1 MHIALAGP
9 IATSDIAPLLDG
21 DGAGLPAG
29 YGGAPLLATLIGG
42 LLRRGHQV
50 SAFTL
55 SRDLPLRRGV
65 QVTAGGRNFRL
76 HYLPMRPRAWPCNG
90 WRPGRIVDLYRFERA
105 ALQRAIALAGPDVV
119 HAHWAYE
126 FAWSAVAT
134 GLPHLITCHDAPFL
148 IARYYRGRGFRLSG
162 YRWLRAL
169 MAWHVLR
176 QARAVT
182 TVSPYMVD
190 QIQGLCRAAVQVI
203 PNPIPD
209 AALALRQEERSG
221 PARILMVCNG
231 WDRHKN
237 PEPAL
242 RAMALLNLRLPEAE
256 LVAVGHG
263 FAPGEA
269 GSQWWRA
276 QSLPGNVDFRGPQ
289 DHATVLAWMA
299 RSDLLLH
306 PSLEESFGAV
316 LAEAMA
322 IGLPVVAGARSGAV
336 PWVVGGAGRLVDVT
350 RPEAIADALFALLSD
365 RGEARRLGELGRR
378 QSRARFAP
386 DAVALAYDQA
396 YQQVLQRAGRG
407 GTRPAMGA
415 PAGRPG

>member
-9 IATSDIAPLLDG
+9 IATNDIAPLLDG
-21 DGAGLPAG
+21 DGTGLPAG
-29 YGGAPLLATLIGG
+29 YSGAPLLATLIGG
-42 LLRRGHQV
+42 LLRRGHRV

-55 SRDLPLRRGV
+55 SRDLPLRQHA
-65 QVTAGGRNFRL
+65 QVTATGRNFQM
-76 HYLPMRPRAWPCNG
+76 HYLPLRPRAWPCNG
-90 WRPGRIVDLYRFERA
+90 WRPGRIVDLYRFERVG
-105 ALQRAIALAGPDVV
+105 LQRAITRAGPDVV

-126 FAWSAVAT
+126 FAWSALST
-134 GLPHLITCHDAPFL
+134 GLPHLITCHDSPFL
-148 IARYYRGRGFRLSG
+148 IARYYRGRGFQLSG

-190 QIQGLCRAAVQVI
+190 QIRGLCRAEVQVI

-209 AALALRQEERSG
+209 AALALRQEDRPG
-221 PARILMVCNG
+221 PPRILMVCNG

-242 RAMALLNLRLPEAE
+242 RAMALLHQRLPEAE

-276 QSLPGNVDFRGPQ
+276 QSLPANVAFRGPQ
-289 DHATVLAWMA
+289 DHAAVLALMA

-316 LAEAMA
+316 LAEAMT

-336 PWVVGGAGRLVDVT
+336 PWVVGDAGRLVDVT
-350 RPEAIADALFALLSD
+350 RPEVIADALFALLSD
-365 RGEARRLGELGRR
+365 RDEARRIGELGRR
-378 QSRARFAP
+378 QARVRFSL
-386 DAVALAYDQA
+386 DAVTRAYEQA
-396 YQQVLQRAGRG
+396 YERASRQ
-407 GTRPAMGA
+407 AVQCA
-415 PAGRPG
+415 RPG